1 MPASWRSRICSGR
14 YGVTEPTHSP
24 ESLNRFGRSAKYL
37 ARTFRFPPSDMQDAA
52 QEALIR
58 AWQAPPD
65 KPLAYY
71 EVAMRRRLIDHQKG
85 ALFGTTRTNN
95 GGRGPRRVQSVRP
108 LDSLVESEEPGLRDT
123 YPSDS
128 DLSWAYEQVRNLVD
142 KEMLDDVVSGRTEQR
157 GPWLF
162 PDRHQ
167 KQWPEFKRHLK
178 EAYNDDTSRGTD
190 DGNSHRDPNRARA

>member
-1 MPASWRSRICSGR
+1 MS
-14 YGVTEPTHSP
+14 PTHSP
-24 ESLNRFGRSAKYL
+24 ESLNRFGKSAQYL
-37 ARTFRFPPSDMQDAA
+37 VRTFRFPPEQTQDAA

-71 EVAMRRRLIDHQKG
+71 EVAMRRRLIDVQKG
-85 ALFGTTRTNN
+85 AVFGTTRTNN
-95 GGRGPRRVQSVRP
+95 GGRGPRMVQSVET
-108 LDSLVESEEPGLRDT
+108 LDEVAPSNEQKFAVRDT

-128 DLSWAYEQVRNLVD
+128 DLSWAYNSVRNQVD
-142 KEMLDDVVSGRTEQR
+142 KEMLDDVVSGHTEQR

-178 EAYNDDTSRGTD
+178 GVYNGNTS
-190 DGNSHRDPNRARA
+190 S

>member
-1 MPASWRSRICSGR
+1 MPLSWRLRTCNGR
-14 YGVTEPTHSP
+14 CGVTEHTHSP

-37 ARTFRFPPSDMQDAA
+37 ARTFRFLPNDVQDAA

-71 EVAMRRRLIDHQKG
+71 EVAMRRRLIDVQEG
-85 ALFGTTRTNN
+85 ARFGTTRANH
-95 GGRGPRRVQSVRP
+95 GGHGPRRVRSVGP
-108 LDSLVESEEPGLRDT
+108 LDALTENQEPGLRDT
-123 YPSDS
+123 YPSDI
-128 DLSWAYEQVRNLVD
+128 DLSWAYGQVRNPVD

-178 EAYNDDTSRGTD
+178 EAYNGDTSRGTD
-190 DGNSHRDPNRARA
+190 NSNSYRDPNRA

>member
-71 EVAMRRRLIDHQKG
+71 EVAMRRRLIDHQ
-85 ALFGTTRTNN
+85 
-95 GGRGPRRVQSVRP
+95 RVQRPHGLNPAGSPTAVVGSGGAEQRP
-108 LDSLVESEEPGLRDT
+108 LLV
-123 YPSDS
+123 
-128 DLSWAYEQVRNLVD
+128 VD
-142 KEMLDDVVSGRTEQR
+142 
-157 GPWLF
+157 
-162 PDRHQ
+162 
-167 KQWPEFKRHLK
+167 
-178 EAYNDDTSRGTD
+178 
-190 DGNSHRDPNRARA
+190 